1 MMGEVNAVNIITLE
15 HNTEN
20 IYIFRF
26 EAICGG
32 MLFLIV
38 PWLDFYILYCP
49 NAYFEG
55 HVIMYDQN

>member
-20 IYIFRF
+20 IYIVRF

-32 MLFLIV
+32 MFFLIV
-38 PWLDFYILYCP
+38 P
-49 NAYFEG
+49 
-55 HVIMYDQN
+55 